1 MIRAAGGSAA
11 RSFAAQRFQP
21 IGGRLMTEPKGFK
34 ITYATLAAPTEEV
47 HVAFETAAH
56 ELQAALDETH
66 PIWIDGQP
74 ELSPAVFEDRS
85 PTDRRVVVG
94 RFQRATANQVE
105 AALAAA
111 HRAFGE
117 WSRMPWQE
125 RLAILRSAAE
135 NISTHR
141 FELAALMSLE
151 VGKNRF
157 ESLAD
162 AEEAADLLRYY
173 CQQMEDAVGF
183 DRPMG
188 QLAPNEITRDILR
201 PYGVWVVISPFN
213 FPVALAAG
221 MAAGALVAGNTV
233 VLKPASEAPASAL
246 KLYEI
251 MVEAGLPAGV
261 LNYITGNAS
270 EVGEVLVDDTR
281 VSGLVFTGSK
291 EVGMKIFRRFNRDR
305 PRPCYLELG
314 GKNPTIVTAQAD
326 LDKAAE
332 GVARSAFGFGGQKCS
347 ACSRVYVDRKVAE
360 DFKNLLRE
368 RTAALG
374 IGDPL
379 QRESFL
385 GPVINEAAVRKFEQ
399 AIAEARRSG
408 EVLFGGESLVEGEY
422 RHGHFVTPT
431 VVTGLPEDHR
441 LVREELFLPL
451 LYLGEVD
458 SLDQA
463 IELANRSEYGLT
475 AGIFSEDMGEV
486 ERFFEAI
493 ESGVTYANRR
503 SGATTGAWPGVNP
516 FCGWKSSGST
526 GKGVCGPY
534 YVSQFLREQSRT
546 LME

>member
-1 MIRAAGGSAA
+1 MADS
-11 RSFAAQRFQP
+11 
-21 IGGRLMTEPKGFK
+21 KGFK
-34 ITYATLAAPTEEV
+34 ITYATLAAPAEEV
-47 HVAFETAAH
+47 HVAFETAAR
-56 ELQAALDETH
+56 ELQGALGETH
-66 PIWIDGQP
+66 PIWIDGEP

-94 RFQRATANQVE
+94 RFQRATASQVE

-117 WSRMPWQE
+117 WGRMPWQE
-125 RLAILRSAAE
+125 RLAILRTAAE

-157 ESLAD
+157 EALAD

-173 CQQMEDAVGF
+173 CQQMEDAAGF

-188 QLAPNEITRDILR
+188 QLAPNEKTRDVLR

-251 MVEAGLPAGV
+251 LTEVGLPPGV
-261 LNYITGNAS
+261 LNFITGRGA
-270 EVGEVLVDDTR
+270 EVSDALVEDPR
-281 VSGLVFTGSK
+281 VAGLVFTGSK
-291 EVGMKIFRRFNRDR
+291 QVGMEIFRRFNQDR

-314 GKNPTIVTAQAD
+314 GKNPTIVTTRAD
-326 LDKAAE
+326 LEKAAE

-347 ACSRVYVDRKVAE
+347 ACSRVYVDREVAN

-368 RTAALG
+368 KTEALG

-399 AIAEARRSG
+399 AVTEARRDG
-408 EVLFGGESLVEGEY
+408 EVLFGGESLVDGEY
-422 RHGHFVTPT
+422 RHGYFVAPT

-463 IELANRSEYGLT
+463 IEFANRSEYGLT
-475 AGIFSEDMGEV
+475 AGIFSEDLEEV

>member
-1 MIRAAGGSAA
+1 
-11 RSFAAQRFQP
+11 
-21 IGGRLMTEPKGFK
+21 MTDSKGFK
-34 ITYATLAAPTEEV
+34 ITYATLAAPAEEV
-47 HVAFETAAH
+47 HVAFESAARKL
-56 ELQAALDETH
+56 EGALGKTH
-66 PIWIDGQP
+66 TIWFGGEP
-74 ELSPAVFEDRS
+74 YLSGEVFEDRS
-85 PTDRRVVVG
+85 PTDRRVVIG
-94 RFQRATANQVE
+94 SFQKATPKQAGD
-105 AALAAA
+105 AIGAA
-111 HRAFGE
+111 HKAFGE
-117 WSRMPWQE
+117 WSRRPWQE
-125 RLAILRSAAE
+125 RVGLLRVAAE
-135 NISTHR
+135 NISSHR

-157 ESLAD
+157 EALAD

-173 CQQMEDAVGF
+173 CQQMEDADGF

-188 QLAPNEITRDILR
+188 QLAQNERTRDILR

-251 MVEAGLPAGV
+251 LTEAGLPAGV
-261 LNYITGNAS
+261 LNYLSGSGADL
-270 EVGEVLVDDTR
+270 GEALVTDPR

-291 EVGMKIFRRFNRDR
+291 DVGMQIFKRFNEDR
-305 PRPCYLELG
+305 FRPCYLEMG
-314 GKNPTIVTAQAD
+314 GKNPTIVTANAD
-326 LDKAAE
+326 LQKAAE

-347 ACSRVYVDRKVAE
+347 ACSRVYVARAVAR
-360 DFKNLLRE
+360 DFKDLLQE
-368 RTAALG
+368 ETAKLR

-379 QRESFL
+379 RRENFL
-385 GPVINEAAVRKFEQ
+385 GPVINEAARRKFETCVSE
-399 AIAEARRSG
+399 AERDG
-408 EVLFGGESLVEGEY
+408 EVLFGGEVLQGGEFD
-422 RHGHFVTPT
+422 HGFFVTPT
-431 VVTGLPEDHR
+431 VVSGLPEEHR

-451 LYLGEVD
+451 LYLAEVD
-458 SLDQA
+458 SLDEA
-463 IELANRSEYGLT
+463 IEFSNRSEYGLT
-475 AGIFSEDMGEV
+475 AGIFSEDRDEI
-486 ERFFEAI
+486 ETFFDRI

>member
-1 MIRAAGGSAA
+1 
-11 RSFAAQRFQP
+11 
-21 IGGRLMTEPKGFK
+21 MTDTGGFK
-34 ITYATLAAPTEEV
+34 ITYATLAAPAEEV
-47 HVAFETAAH
+47 HEAFEAAARNLEG
-56 ELQAALDETH
+56 ELGKTH
-66 PIWIDGQP
+66 PIWYGGEP
-74 ELSPAVFEDRS
+74 YLSGEVFEDRS
-85 PTDRRVVVG
+85 PTDGRVVVG
-94 RFQRATANQVE
+94 RFQKSTPNQVGDAIATAYQ
-105 AALAAA
+105 
-111 HRAFGE
+111 AFGE
-117 WSRMPWQE
+117 WSRKPWQD
-125 RLAILRSAAE
+125 RLSILRTAAE

-157 ESLAD
+157 EALAD

-173 CQQMEDAVGF
+173 CQQMEDAEGF

-188 QLAPNEITRDILR
+188 QLTPNENTRDVLR
-201 PYGVWVVISPFN
+201 PYGVWVVVSPFN

-251 MVEAGLPAGV
+251 MAEAGLPAGV
-261 LNYITGNAS
+261 LNYITGNGA
-270 EVGEVLVDDTR
+270 EVGTALVDDPR
-281 VSGLVFTGSK
+281 VAGLVFTGSK
-291 EVGMKIFRRFNRDR
+291 EVGMQIFKRFNEDR
-305 PRPCYLELG
+305 VRPCFLEMG
-314 GKNPTIVTAQAD
+314 GKNPTIVTAKAD
-326 LDKAAE
+326 LEKAAE

-347 ACSRVYVDRKVAE
+347 ACSRVYVVRRVAE
-360 DFKNLLRE
+360 DFKELLRE
-368 RTAALG
+368 RTAGLG

-379 QRESFL
+379 RRESFL
-385 GPVINEAAVRKFEQ
+385 GPVINQAAVRKFEQ
-399 AIAEARRSG
+399 AVAEAKRDG
-408 EVLFGGESLVEGEY
+408 EILFGGDVLGGGEFA
-422 RHGHFVTPT
+422 HGFFVTPT

-441 LVREELFLPL
+441 LVCEELFLPL

-458 SLDQA
+458 SLAQA
-463 IELANRSEYGLT
+463 IDYSNRSEYGLT
-475 AGIFSEDMGEV
+475 AGIFSEDLEEV
-486 ERFFEAI
+486 ETFFDSI

>member
-1 MIRAAGGSAA
+1 MPS
-11 RSFAAQRFQP
+11 
-21 IGGRLMTEPKGFK
+21 TKGFK
-34 ITYATLAAPTEEV
+34 ITYATLAAPAEEV
-47 HVAFETAAH
+47 HVAFETAAN
-56 ELQAALDETH
+56 ELQGALGQTH
-66 PIWIDGQP
+66 PIWIGGEP
-74 ELSPAVFEDRS
+74 SLSEEVFENRS

-94 RFQRATANQVE
+94 SFQRASASQV
-105 AALAAA
+105 AAAIGAA

-125 RLAILRSAAE
+125 RLSILRTAAE
-135 NISTHR
+135 NISSHR

-157 ESLAD
+157 EALAD

-173 CQQMEDAVGF
+173 CQQMEDAAGF

-188 QLAPNEITRDILR
+188 QLAPNEKTRDILR

-251 MVEAGLPAGV
+251 VVEAGLPAGV
-261 LNYITGNAS
+261 LNYLSGSGS
-270 EVGEVLVDDTR
+270 EVGRTLVQDSR

-291 EVGMKIFRRFNRDR
+291 EVGMRIFRRFNDER

-314 GKNPTIVTAQAD
+314 GKNPAIVTARAD
-326 LDKAAE
+326 LEKAAE

-347 ACSRVYVDRKVAE
+347 ACSRVYVDRSVATA
-360 DFKNLLRE
+360 FKELLRE
-368 RTAALG
+368 RTVALA

-379 QRESFL
+379 RRESFL
-385 GPVINEAAVRKFEQ
+385 GPVINEAAVRKFERCV
-399 AIAEARRSG
+399 AAARRDG
-408 EVLFGGESLVEGEY
+408 EILFGGDVLGGEEFA
-422 RHGHFVTPT
+422 HGFFVTPT
-431 VVTGLPEDHR
+431 AVTGLPEDHW
-441 LVREELFLPL
+441 LVREELFLPF
-451 LYLGEVD
+451 LYLGEVE
-458 SLDQA
+458 SLEQA
-463 IELANRSEYGLT
+463 IELSNRSEYGLT
-475 AGIFSEDMGEV
+475 AGIFSEDLKEV
-486 ERFFEAI
+486 ETFFDSI

>member
-1 MIRAAGGSAA
+1 MADS
-11 RSFAAQRFQP
+11 
-21 IGGRLMTEPKGFK
+21 KGFK
-34 ITYATLAAPTEEV
+34 ITYATLAAPAEDV
-47 HVAFETAAH
+47 NVAFETAAR
-56 ELQAALDETH
+56 ELQGALGQTH
-66 PIWIDGQP
+66 PIWIDGEP
-74 ELSPAVFEDRS
+74 ELSGEVFEDRS
-85 PTDRRVVVG
+85 PTDRRVVIG
-94 RFQRATANQVE
+94 KFQKATSSQIVDAIG
-105 AALAAA
+105 AA

-125 RLAILRSAAE
+125 RLSILRMAAE
-135 NISTHR
+135 NISSHR
-141 FELAALMSLE
+141 FELASLMSLE

-173 CQQMEDAVGF
+173 CQQMEDAGGF

-188 QLAPNEITRDILR
+188 QLAPNEKTRDILS

-221 MAAGALVAGNTV
+221 MAGAALIAGNTV

-246 KLYEI
+246 RLYEI
-251 MVEAGLPAGV
+251 LTEAGLPAGV
-261 LNYITGNAS
+261 LNFITGS
-270 EVGEVLVDDTR
+270 GSKLGEALVEDPR

-291 EVGMKIFRRFNRDR
+291 EVGMQIFKRFNEDR
-305 PRPCYLELG
+305 VRPCYLELG
-314 GKNPTIVTAQAD
+314 GKNPTIVTAKAD
-326 LDKAAE
+326 LEKAAE

-347 ACSRVYVDRKVAE
+347 ACSRVYVVRRVAE
-360 DFKNLLRE
+360 DFKELLRE
-368 RTAALG
+368 KTAALG

-379 QRESFL
+379 RRESFL
-385 GPVINEAAVRKFEQ
+385 GPVINQAAVSKFEQ
-399 AIAEARRSG
+399 AVAEAGRDG
-408 EVLFGGESLVEGEY
+408 EILFGGDVLGGGAFA
-422 RHGHFVTPT
+422 HGFFVTPT

-458 SLDQA
+458 SLGQG
-463 IELANRSEYGLT
+463 IEYSNRSEYGLT
-475 AGIFSEDMGEV
+475 AGIFSEDLEEV
-486 ERFFEAI
+486 ETFFDSI

>member
-1 MIRAAGGSAA
+1 
-11 RSFAAQRFQP
+11 
-21 IGGRLMTEPKGFK
+21 MTDNRGFK
-34 ITYATLAAPTEEV
+34 ITYATLAAPAEEV
-47 HVAFETAAH
+47 HVAFETAAQ
-56 ELQAALDETH
+56 ELEGSLGQTH
-66 PIWIDGQP
+66 PLWIDGEP
-74 ELSPAVFEDRS
+74 ELSSAVFEDRS

-94 RFQRATANQVE
+94 RFQKATPEQVGK
-105 AALAAA
+105 AIAAA
-111 HRAFGE
+111 HQAFGE

-125 RLAILRSAAE
+125 RLSILRTAAE

-157 ESLAD
+157 EALAD

-173 CQQMEDAVGF
+173 CQQMEDADGF

-188 QLAPNEITRDILR
+188 QLAPNEKTRDVLR

-251 MVEAGLPAGV
+251 LTEVGLPPGV
-261 LNYITGNAS
+261 LNFVTGSGA
-270 EVGEVLVDDTR
+270 EVGDTLVDDPR

-291 EVGMKIFRRFNRDR
+291 EVGMEIFRRFNKDR

-314 GKNPTIVTAQAD
+314 GKNPTIVTAKAD
-326 LDKAAE
+326 LEKAAE

-347 ACSRVYVDRKVAE
+347 ACSRVYVVRRVAE
-360 DFKNLLRE
+360 DFKELLRE
-368 RTAALG
+368 KTAGLG

-379 QRESFL
+379 RRESFL
-385 GPVINEAAVRKFEQ
+385 GPVINQAAVRKFEQ
-399 AIAEARRSG
+399 AVAEAKRDG
-408 EVLFGGESLVEGEY
+408 EILFGGDVLGGGEGA
-422 RHGHFVTPT
+422 HGFFVTPT

-441 LVREELFLPL
+441 LVRDELFLPL

-458 SLDQA
+458 SLAQA
-463 IELANRSEYGLT
+463 IEYSNRSEYGLT
-475 AGIFSEDMGEV
+475 AGIFSEDLEEV
-486 ERFFEAI
+486 ETFFDSI

>member
-1 MIRAAGGSAA
+1 MPS
-11 RSFAAQRFQP
+11 
-21 IGGRLMTEPKGFK
+21 TKGFK
-34 ITYATLAAPTEEV
+34 ITYATLAAPAEEV
-47 HVAFETAAH
+47 HVAFETAAN
-56 ELQAALDETH
+56 ELQGALGQAH
-66 PIWIDGQP
+66 PIWIGGEP
-74 ELSPAVFEDRS
+74 SLSEEVFEDRS
-85 PTDRRVVVG
+85 PTDRRLVVG
-94 RFQRATANQVE
+94 RFQRASASQAE
-105 AALAAA
+105 AAIGAA

-125 RLAILRSAAE
+125 RLSILRTAAE
-135 NISTHR
+135 NISLHR

-173 CQQMEDAVGF
+173 CQQMEDASGF

-188 QLAPNEITRDILR
+188 QLAPNEKTRDLLR
-201 PYGVWVVISPFN
+201 PYGVWVVVSPFN

-221 MAAGALVAGNTV
+221 MAAGALIAGNTV

-251 MVEAGLPAGV
+251 LTESGLPPGV
-261 LNYITGNAS
+261 LNYLSGS
-270 EVGEVLVDDTR
+270 GSDLGRVLVDDPR

-291 EVGMKIFRRFNRDR
+291 DVGMQIFRRFNEGRV
-305 PRPCYLELG
+305 RPCYLEMG
-314 GKNPTIVTAQAD
+314 GKNPAIVTAKAD
-326 LDKAAE
+326 LERAAE

-347 ACSRVYVDRKVAE
+347 ACSRVYVDREVAKE
-360 DFKNLLRE
+360 FKDLLRE
-368 RTAALG
+368 QTAALG
-374 IGDPL
+374 IGNPL
-379 QRESFL
+379 QRENFL
-385 GPVINEAAVRKFEQ
+385 GPVINEAAVRKFKQ
-399 AIAEARRSG
+399 AVAEARRDG
-408 EVLFGGESLVEGEY
+408 EVLVGGESLVEGEY
-422 RHGHFVTPT
+422 RDGYFVTPT

-441 LVREELFLPL
+441 LVRQELFLPL

-463 IELANRSEYGLT
+463 IEYSNRSDYGLT
-475 AGIFSEDMGEV
+475 AGIFSEDLEEV
-486 ERFFEAI
+486 DTFFDRI